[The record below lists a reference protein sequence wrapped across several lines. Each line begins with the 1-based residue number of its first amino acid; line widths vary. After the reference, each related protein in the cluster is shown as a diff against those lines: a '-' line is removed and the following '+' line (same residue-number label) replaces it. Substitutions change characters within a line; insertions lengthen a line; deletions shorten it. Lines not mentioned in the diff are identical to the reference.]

1 MRAPINSVK
10 HILQH
15 TTTQVTTGT
24 VTTLVEAVG
33 EHIQDV
39 SNVQEVVEGSLIK
52 AIYVEYWIL
61 GTFSEGSYVM
71 CIEKSEFGNPSP
83 IFTEMST
90 LNSYENK
97 KNVLFISQGLIGEDN
112 ANPTPVLRQWVKIP
126 KGKQRFGLKDKLR
139 INFAF
144 LGSDDIQFCGFT
156 LYKSYT

>member
-61 GTFSEGSYVM
+61 GTFGEGSYVM
-71 CIEKSEFGNPSP
+71 CIEKSESGNPSP

-97 KNVLFISQGLIGEDN
+97 KNVLFISQGLIAEDN

-139 INFAF
+139 INFAS